1 MQSFYA
7 PGKILLNG
15 EYTVLVG
22 FEGMALPVKCGQ
34 WLDSW
39 VFNTPAAA
47 IDTLYYQALDENDQP
62 WFQLSVSLDDL
73 LPSSDIISTDKP
85 VAETFLKLLNLV
97 PDGFFESGK
106 SIRLV
111 TRLEFNRNSGLGSSS
126 TFVALMSQFFGLNA
140 QWVQAELFG
149 GSGYDVAIA
158 QVQKPLVFWRNQQG
172 VHFRPWK
179 LSSSLTQQWHIVF
192 WGDKVNSRNSS
203 AAVKETL
210 DQLSADTAYKMQ
222 LEKILSLTRDAQDIP
237 TLETSLEMMQMFL
250 SQLLGLET
258 PYQSLGL
265 KPVSQGLCKWLGAW
279 GGDMLLVNKKI
290 LQEYPSI
297 FKNKTVVAWND
308 WVIPN

>member
-7 PGKILLNG
+7 PGKVLLNG

-22 FEGMALPVKCGQ
+22 FEGMALPAKCGQ
-34 WLDSW
+34 WLDTW
-39 VFNTPAAA
+39 VFNTPNGKV
-47 IDTLYYQALDENDQP
+47 DTLYYQALDENELP
-62 WFQLSVSLDDL
+62 WFQLEVSLDEM
-73 LPSSDIISTDKP
+73 LPSSEISADDKP
-85 VAETFLKLLNLV
+85 VAEVFLKLLNLV
-97 PDGFFESGK
+97 ADSFFESGK

-126 TFVALMSQFFGLNA
+126 TFVALMSQFFGLNP
-140 QWVQAELFG
+140 QEVQAQLFG

-158 QVQKPLVFWRNQQG
+158 QVQKPLIFWKNEQG
-172 VHFRPWK
+172 AHFRPWK
-179 LSSSLTQQWHIVF
+179 LSSSLTQQWNIVF
-192 WGDKVNSRNSS
+192 WGEKVNSRTSS
-203 AAVKETL
+203 ANVKNTL
-210 DQLSADTAYKMQ
+210 EQLSQDTAYKMQ

-250 SQLLGLET
+250 SQLLEMDT
-258 PYQSLGL
+258 PYQTLGI

-290 LQEYPSI
+290 LQEYSTV
-297 FKNKTVVAWND
+297 FKNKTVVLWND

>member
-39 VFNTPAAA
+39 IFNTPPNGA
-47 IDTLYYQALDENDQP
+47 DTLYYQALDENEQP
-62 WFQLSVSLDDL
+62 WFQLNISLEEL
-73 LPSSDIISTDKP
+73 LPSSEISSEDKS
-85 VAETFLKLLNLV
+85 VSDTFLKMLNMV
-97 PDGFFESGK
+97 PESFFEPGK

-126 TFVALMSQFFGLNA
+126 TFVALMSQFFRLNPHE
-140 QWVQAELFG
+140 VQAQLFG

-158 QVQKPLVFWRNQQG
+158 QVQKPLIFWKNPQG

-192 WGDKVNSRNSS
+192 WGEKVNSRNSS

-210 DQLSADTAYKMQ
+210 DQLSGDTAYKMQ

-237 TLETSLEMMQMFL
+237 TLETSLEIMQMFL

-258 PYQSLGL
+258 PYQSLQM